1 MKNIIT
7 GAITELKDFNL
18 DSYKSNVFELI
29 K

>member
-7 GAITELKDFNL
+7 GIVSDLKDFNL
-18 DSYKSNVFELI
+18 DSYKSSVFELI